1 MGIPDEDV
9 ARVRAATDIVALVG
23 EHAALKR
30 QGQRFVG
37 LCPFH
42 SEKTPSF
49 SVNAEAGLYHCFG
62 CDASGDAI
70 SFVRA
75 TEHLDF
81 VDAVRRLADRAG
93 ITIHEDAGSTRE
105 NARRKVLLDA
115 MESAVEWYHRRLLTS
130 DDAGLAR
137 DYLRSR
143 GYDGEVVRRFRLGWA
158 PDDWDALCSA
168 LGLTEDV
175 AVGTGLGFVNRR
187 GRLQDAF
194 RGRILF
200 PICDTSGHP
209 VALGGRVL
217 PGSTDPAKYKNSAE
231 TPIYSKRRS
240 LYALNW
246 AKRDVVATGEVVV
259 CEGYTDVIGFFGAG
273 VERAVAT
280 CGTALAEEHVKIL
293 RNFAT
298 RIVLAFDA
306 DTAGQAAAGRFY
318 EWERRLEVDVA
329 VAALPAGADPADLAR
344 TDPAA
349 LAAAVRDARPFLSF
363 RVEGILAGAELGTAE
378 GRAKAADTA
387 LGAVAEH
394 PDDLVRDQYVM
405 LVAERCRLEPD
416 RLRERLEQIRRAGPR
431 PVTSEGS
438 GARIREESRR
448 PVPRGDHPGTRV
460 PTGPRGTPS
469 RHPSSRG
476 DRRELGGRPLR
487 RRGAARGVPVARR
500 SRRSPRGDR
509 RIRTPCCR
517 LAHAARGRRAA
528 RRCERRARPAGARR
542 RPPRAGGRDRRG
554 PRDPRG
560 HRGGRIRDRL
570 ASGAGRSLP
579 LGRGDVEVGSLAGGE
594 ITNGRTGAR
603 TVSANEG
610 SPVVAI
616 SERPDGGSHSNGPT
630 EDPRA
635 FDALASDEFEALLSR
650 GRLRGSLT
658 QDDLMTVLRSVEL
671 STDLISEIVDR
682 IRAEGIEFTYDAGET
697 TVVPVTGPV
706 TDGLSEGLLEA
717 ADRLAETSTAG
728 EAPPARIVALEP
740 TGRSPARRTR
750 ASERNG
756 SAANGRS
763 TKRERA
769 PRRSPASSGYSDADG
784 FRGSAADPVHMYLK
798 EIGKVKLLDAAL
810 EVELAERIL
819 AGNEA
824 SERLA
829 AAEAQGEES
838 YPGRAADRV
847 LARRGQAAKEALIE
861 ANLRLVVSIAKRYRN
876 RGLAFL
882 DLIQEGNLGLM
893 RAVEK
898 FDHTKGFK
906 FSTYAT
912 WWIRQAI
919 TRAIADQ
926 ARTIRIPVHMVETIN
941 KVVWAQRQL
950 LQELGREPSAEEVA
964 GRVDFSIERVREIQ
978 RINQD
983 TVSLEQP
990 MGEEDDFS
998 LSDLIE
1004 DREAVVPDD
1013 AAARMM
1019 LDDAVREALGHL
1031 SPREQDVVRLR
1042 FGLEDGKIRTLEEVG
1057 KAFGVTRERIRQIEA
1072 KTLAKLRRPESA
1084 QLLRDYLEEA

>member
-1 MGIPDEDV
+1 
-9 ARVRAATDIVALVG
+9 
-23 EHAALKR
+23 
-30 QGQRFVG
+30 
-37 LCPFH
+37 
-42 SEKTPSF
+42 
-49 SVNAEAGLYHCFG
+49 
-62 CDASGDAI
+62 
-70 SFVRA
+70 
-75 TEHLDF
+75 
-81 VDAVRRLADRAG
+81 
-93 ITIHEDAGSTRE
+93 
-105 NARRKVLLDA
+105 
-115 MESAVEWYHRRLLTS
+115 
-130 DDAGLAR
+130 
-137 DYLRSR
+137 
-143 GYDGEVVRRFRLGWA
+143 
-158 PDDWDALCSA
+158 
-168 LGLTEDV
+168 
-175 AVGTGLGFVNRR
+175 
-187 GRLQDAF
+187 
-194 RGRILF
+194 
-200 PICDTSGHP
+200 
-209 VALGGRVL
+209 
-217 PGSTDPAKYKNSAE
+217 
-231 TPIYSKRRS
+231 
-240 LYALNW
+240 
-246 AKRDVVATGEVVV
+246 
-259 CEGYTDVIGFFGAG
+259 
-273 VERAVAT
+273 
-280 CGTALAEEHVKIL
+280 
-293 RNFAT
+293 
-298 RIVLAFDA
+298 
-306 DTAGQAAAGRFY
+306 
-318 EWERRLEVDVA
+318 
-329 VAALPAGADPADLAR
+329 
-344 TDPAA
+344 
-349 LAAAVRDARPFLSF
+349 
-363 RVEGILAGAELGTAE
+363 
-378 GRAKAADTA
+378 
-387 LGAVAEH
+387 
-394 PDDLVRDQYVM
+394 
-405 LVAERCRLEPD
+405 
-416 RLRERLEQIRRAGPR
+416 
-431 PVTSEGS
+431 
-438 GARIREESRR
+438 
-448 PVPRGDHPGTRV
+448 
-460 PTGPRGTPS
+460 
-469 RHPSSRG
+469 
-476 DRRELGGRPLR
+476 
-487 RRGAARGVPVARR
+487 
-500 SRRSPRGDR
+500 
-509 RIRTPCCR
+509 
-517 LAHAARGRRAA
+517 
-528 RRCERRARPAGARR
+528 
-542 RPPRAGGRDRRG
+542 
-554 PRDPRG
+554 
-560 HRGGRIRDRL
+560 
-570 ASGAGRSLP
+570 
-579 LGRGDVEVGSLAGGE
+579 
-594 ITNGRTGAR
+594 
-603 TVSANEG
+603 VSANEG
-610 SPVVAI
+610 SPVIAI

-630 EDPRA
+630 QEPRA
-635 FDALASDEFEALLSR
+635 FDALASDEFEALLR
-650 GRLRGSLT
+650 MGRLRGSLT
-658 QDDLMTVLRSVEL
+658 QDDLMAVLRSVEL
-671 STDLISEIVDR
+671 STDLISEIVER

-706 TDGLSEGLLEA
+706 TDGLSEGLLET
-717 ADRLAETSTAG
+717 ADRPSETSTTG
-728 EAPPARIVALEP
+728 ETPPARIVALEP
-740 TGRSPARRTR
+740 SGRSPAHRTR
-750 ASERNG
+750 APGNG
-756 SAANGRS
+756 AAANGR
-763 TKRERA
+763 TARRERA

-824 SERLA
+824 SERLV